1 MKIATLILVLALA
14 VPVLAG
20 AEDSVSLDQMRQ
32 AAEQGKAEAQLEMG
46 ILYEFGYNFPKHN
59 VSAMAWYL
67 RAAEQGLAKAV
78 ERRDQLKS
86 HMTAEELEEAQKLS
100 AELVSKKTEA
110 PAEAPKAEPAAPA
123 PATSEPPAPAP
134 EAAPAQTPA
143 PATVP
148 AVPESKPSTT
158 P

>member
-1 MKIATLILVLALA
+1 MKIATLVLVLALA

-20 AEDSVSLDQMRQ
+20 AEDSMSLDQMRQ

-86 HMTAEELEEAQKLS
+86 HLTAEELAEAQKLS
-100 AELVSKKTEA
+100 AELVGKK
-110 PAEAPKAEPAAPA
+110 AEAPVEVPKTEPADSAPVPSEPPAQVPEAAPA
-123 PATSEPPAPAP
+123 PAVT
-134 EAAPAQTPA
+134 
-143 PATVP
+143 
-148 AVPESKPSTT
+148 ESKPPAT

>member
-1 MKIATLILVLALA
+1 MKIATLVLIFALA

-32 AAEQGKAEAQLEMG
+32 AAEQGNAEAQLEMG

-86 HMTAEELEEAQKLS
+86 HLTAEELNEAQKLS
-100 AELVSKKTEA
+100 AEPVGKKTEA
-110 PAEAPKAEPAAPA
+110 PVELPKTEPAVPAPMTSEQQAPA
-123 PATSEPPAPAP
+123 PQ
-134 EAAPAQTPA
+134 AAPAQAPA
-143 PATVP
+143 PVP
-148 AVPESKPSTT
+148 AETESKPSAT

>member
-1 MKIATLILVLALA
+1 MKITTLILVLALA
-14 VPVLAG
+14 MPILAG
-20 AEDSVSLDQMRQ
+20 AEDSMSLDQMRQ

-86 HMTAEELEEAQKLS
+86 HLTAEELAEAQKLS
-100 AELVSKKTEA
+100 AELVGKKAEA
-110 PAEAPKAEPAAPA
+110 PAEVPKTEPAAPA
-123 PATSEPPAPAP
+123 PVTSEQSAPTT
-134 EAAPAQTPA
+134 EAAPVQAPTPA
-143 PATVP
+143 AT
-148 AVPESKPSTT
+148 ESKPPAT

>member
-1 MKIATLILVLALA
+1 MKITTLILVLALA

-32 AAEQGKAEAQLEMG
+32 AAEQGNAEAQLEMG

-67 RAAEQGLAKAV
+67 RAAEQGATKAV

-86 HMTAEELEEAQKLS
+86 HLTVEELDEAQKLS
-100 AELVSKKTEA
+100 AEPVSKKTEA
-110 PAEAPKAEPAAPA
+110 PVETPKAEPAVPA
-123 PATSEPPAPAP
+123 PVTSEQQTPAP
-134 EAAPAQTPA
+134 EAALAHAPA
-143 PATVP
+143 PVP
-148 AVPESKPSTT
+148 AETESKPPAT

>member
-1 MKIATLILVLALA
+1 MKITTLVFVLALA

-67 RAAEQGLAKAV
+67 RAAEQGLAKAA

-86 HMTAEELEEAQKLS
+86 HLTAEEFTEAQKLS
-100 AELVSKKTEA
+100 AELAGKKTEA
-110 PAEAPKAEPAAPA
+110 PTEAPKAEPAVPA
-123 PATSEPPAPAP
+123 PVASEQPAQAP
-134 EAAPAQTPA
+134 EAAPA
-143 PATVP
+143 P
-148 AVPESKPSTT
+148 AVTESKPPAT

>member
-1 MKIATLILVLALA
+1 MKITTLILVLALA
-14 VPVLAG
+14 MPILAG
-20 AEDSVSLDQMRQ
+20 AEDSMSLDQMRQ

-86 HMTAEELEEAQKLS
+86 HLTAEELAEAQKLS
-100 AELVSKKTEA
+100 AELVGKK
-110 PAEAPKAEPAAPA
+110 AEAPVEVPKTEPAASAPVPSEPPAQVPEAAPA
-123 PATSEPPAPAP
+123 PAVT
-134 EAAPAQTPA
+134 
-143 PATVP
+143 
-148 AVPESKPSTT
+148 ESKPPAT

>member
-1 MKIATLILVLALA
+1 MKISTLVLVLALA
-14 VPVLAG
+14 LPILVG

-59 VSAMAWYL
+59 VNAMAWYL
-67 RAAEQGLAKAV
+67 CAAEQGLAKAI

-86 HMTAEELEEAQKLS
+86 QLTAEELTEAQKLS
-100 AELVSKKTEA
+100 AELISKKTEGT
-110 PAEAPKAEPAAPA
+110 AETPKAEPTAPA
-123 PATSEPPAPAP
+123 PVTPEPQAPVPEAVPTQAPAP
-134 EAAPAQTPA
+134 
-143 PATVP
+143 VP
-148 AVPESKPSTT
+148 AATESKPSAT

>member
-14 VPVLAG
+14 VPALAG
-20 AEDSVSLDQMRQ
+20 AEDSMSLDQMRQ

-67 RAAEQGLAKAV
+67 RAAEQGLVKAI

-86 HMTAEELEEAQKLS
+86 RLTAEEFDEAQELS

-110 PAEAPKAEPAAPA
+110 PAEAEAPKAEPAAPA
-123 PATSEPPAPAP
+123 PVTSEPPAPAP
-134 EAAPAQTPA
+134 AAPAEAPA
-143 PATVP
+143 PAAT
-148 AVPESKPSTT
+148 ESKPSAT

>member
-1 MKIATLILVLALA
+1 MKIITLILVLALA
-14 VPVLAG
+14 VPVPAG
-20 AEDSVSLDQMRQ
+20 AEDSMSLDQMRQ

-86 HMTAEELEEAQKLS
+86 RLTAEELDEAQKLS

-110 PAEAPKAEPAAPA
+110 PVEMPKTEPAAPV
-123 PATSEPPAPAP
+123 PVTSEPQTPAPD
-134 EAAPAQTPA
+134 AAPAQAPA
-143 PATVP
+143 PVP
-148 AVPESKPSTT
+148 AETESKPPAT

>member
-1 MKIATLILVLALA
+1 MKIATLILVFALA
-14 VPVLAG
+14 VPVVAG

-32 AAEQGKAEAQLEMG
+32 AAEQGNAEAQLEMG

-86 HMTAEELEEAQKLS
+86 QLTAGEFDEAQKLS
-100 AELVSKKTEA
+100 AELASKKTEA
-110 PAEAPKAEPAAPA
+110 PAETPKAEPAVPA
-123 PATSEPPAPAP
+123 SVTSEPSAP
-134 EAAPAQTPA
+134 EAAPVQAPA
-143 PATVP
+143 PVP
-148 AVPESKPSTT
+148 AETESKPSAT